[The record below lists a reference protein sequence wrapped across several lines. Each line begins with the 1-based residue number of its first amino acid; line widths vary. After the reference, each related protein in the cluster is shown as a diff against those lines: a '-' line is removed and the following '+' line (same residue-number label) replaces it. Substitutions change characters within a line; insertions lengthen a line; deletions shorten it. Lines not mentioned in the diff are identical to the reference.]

1 MSKVRAVPAEYGSD
15 AVDRVPEA
23 DHRVLDAAVD
33 GREAV
38 DRRPDAIERVPNAW
52 EHGPNGL
59 K

>member
-1 MSKVRAVPAEYGSD
+1 MSKVRAVPAKDGSN

-23 DHRVLDAAVD
+23 NHRVLDAAVD

-38 DRRPDAIERVPNAW
+38 DRGPDAIKCVLDAR